1 MGIRVTE
8 QQEMFHVPFGNPNS
22 EGPPEATF
30 WDLKHHPE
38 WIAVL
43 PSGIGW
49 PEIQALLQIIN
60 SPSSPFMSL
69 AADQGFTTT
78 NSPSTPVLTSFL
90 TLCWFPLSHNTKSQI
105 DHLAEF
111 LGENIDEVLQQ
122 TSDQLQ
128 GPLPLEIVLEKQPT
142 QFHHQD
148 FSGWSLSIMLAA
160 QGTTIP
166 HARRMW
172 GLGIQ
177 ALQDILDQSNFDTF

>member
-1 MGIRVTE
+1 LGFETSPRMDCCTSFGYRLAGDPSPATNHQFTVFPIYVTC
-8 QQEMFHVPFGNPNS
+8 
-22 EGPPEATF
+22 
-30 WDLKHHPE
+30 
-38 WIAVL
+38 
-43 PSGIGW
+43 
-49 PEIQALLQIIN
+49 
-60 SPSSPFMSL
+60 
-69 AADQGFTTT
+69 ADQGFTTT

-105 DHLAEF
+105 DQLAEF
-111 LGENIDEVLQQ
+111 LGETIDEFLQQ

-128 GPLPLEIVLEKQPT
+128 EPLPLEIVLEKQPT

-148 FSGWSLSIMLAA
+148 FSGWSLSIMIVA
-160 QGTTIP
+160 QGTTIT